1 MHPETSLLIDGQ
13 DKEIGSRKRIM
24 IVAGEASGDLHG
36 GNLVQAMHK
45 IDPEISFY
53 GVGGRNLKEAGV
65 ELIADAADMAV
76 VGLTEVVFKLG
87 MILKVMAQLKA
98 SLKKDRPDLI
108 ILIDYPDFN
117 LPLAKAAKKYG
128 IKVFYYISPQVW
140 AWRRGRIGKIKK
152 IVDRMAV
159 ILPFEADLYREAGV
173 DVTFVGHPLLDVV
186 RTKYPR
192 KEALRRFDLREEVTT
207 VGILPGSRQSE
218 VTRLLPVMLGAAE
231 IIEKKIKD
239 VQFVLPLADTLDI
252 AFVSQII
259 AKHSVPVRLI
269 PNEVYDVIGCADI
282 AMVAS
287 GTATLETA
295 LMETPM
301 IIIYKVSAPSYYVG
315 RMVINIDHIGLVNI
329 IAGKTVVPELIQFEA
344 SPENIAAGVMEILA
358 TKERMEGIK
367 AELKKI
373 RDMLGN
379 HGAAERVARLAY
391 DMINTKKIISNLS
404 D

>member
-1 MHPETSLLIDGQ
+1 MHPETSLFKDRQ
-13 DKEIGSRKRIM
+13 DKESSRKKRVM

-45 IDPEISFY
+45 IDPEIRFY
-53 GVGGRNLKEAGV
+53 GVGGGNLKEAGA

-76 VGLTEVVFKLG
+76 VGLTEVVSKLG

-98 SLKKDRPDLI
+98 SLKKDKPDLV

-117 LPLAKAAKKYG
+117 LPIAKAAKKYG

-152 IVDRMAV
+152 VVDKMAV

-192 KEALRRFDLREEVTT
+192 KEALRRFDLREDVTT
-207 VGILPGSRQSE
+207 VGILPGSRESE
-218 VTRLLPVMLGAAE
+218 VIRLLPVMLGAAE
-231 IIEKKIKD
+231 IIEKEIGP
-239 VQFVLPLADTLDI
+239 VQFVLPLAATLDI

-259 AKHSVPVRLI
+259 ARYSVPVRLI

-301 IIIYKVSAPSYYVG
+301 VIIYKVSAPSYYVG
-315 RMVINIDHIGLVNI
+315 KMVINVDHIGLVNI

-344 SPENIAAGVMEILA
+344 SPEKLAAEVMDILA
-358 TKERMEGIK
+358 TKERMESIK
-367 AELKKI
+367 GELKKI
-373 RDMLGN
+373 RHMLGS
-379 HGAAERVARLAY
+379 HGAAERVARMTY
-391 DMINTKKIISNLS
+391 DMINLKH
-404 D
+404 

>member
-13 DKEIGSRKRIM
+13 DKEIGRRKRIM

-45 IDPEISFY
+45 IDPEIRFY
-53 GVGGRNLKEAGV
+53 GVGGRNLKKAGV

-173 DVTFVGHPLLDVV
+173 DATFVGHPLLDVV

-231 IIEKKIKD
+231 IIEKQIKD

-259 AKHSVPVRLI
+259 AKHSVAVRLI
-269 PNEVYDVIGCADI
+269 PNEVYDVIGCTDI

-315 RMVINIDHIGLVNI
+315 RMVINVDHIGLVNI
-329 IAGKTVVPELIQFEA
+329 IAGKAVVPELIQFEA
-344 SPENIAAGVMEILA
+344 SPEKIAAEVIDILTTKGHMEH
-358 TKERMEGIK
+358 IK

-373 RDMLGN
+373 RNMLGS

-391 DMINTKKIISNLS
+391 DMINPKH
-404 D
+404 

>member
-1 MHPETSLLIDGQ
+1 MHPETSLFKDKQ
-13 DKEIGSRKRIM
+13 DKESSRKKRVM

-45 IDPEISFY
+45 IDPEIRFY
-53 GVGGRNLKEAGV
+53 GVGGGNLKEAGA

-76 VGLTEVVFKLG
+76 VGLTEVVSKLG
-87 MILKVMAQLKA
+87 MILKVMTQLKA
-98 SLKKDRPDLI
+98 SLKKDKPDLV

-117 LPLAKAAKKYG
+117 LPIAKAAKKYG

-140 AWRRGRIGKIKK
+140 AWRRGRIGKIQKV
-152 IVDRMAV
+152 VDKMAV
-159 ILPFEADLYREAGV
+159 ILPFEADLYKEAGV

-192 KEALRRFDLREEVTT
+192 KEALRRFNLREDATT
-207 VGILPGSRQSE
+207 VGILPGSRESE

-231 IIEKKIKD
+231 IIEKQIGP
-239 VQFVLPLADTLDI
+239 VQFVLPLAATLDI

-259 AKHSVPVRLI
+259 ARHSVSVKLI
-269 PNEVYDVIGCADI
+269 PNEVYDVIGCTDI

-301 IIIYKVSAPSYYVG
+301 VIIYKVSAPSYYVG
-315 RMVINIDHIGLVNI
+315 RMVINVDHIGLVNI
-329 IAGKTVVPELIQFEA
+329 IAGKAIVPELIQFEA
-344 SPENIAAGVMEILA
+344 SPEKIAANVIDILA
-358 TKERMEGIK
+358 SRKRMENIK

-373 RDMLGN
+373 RNMLGR

-391 DMINTKKIISNLS
+391 DMINAKH
-404 D
+404 